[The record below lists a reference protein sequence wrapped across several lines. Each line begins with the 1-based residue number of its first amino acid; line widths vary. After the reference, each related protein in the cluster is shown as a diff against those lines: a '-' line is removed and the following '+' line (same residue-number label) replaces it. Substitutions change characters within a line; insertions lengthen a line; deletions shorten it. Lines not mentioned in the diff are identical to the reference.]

1 MQNLVFITWPRVA
14 VFQDPG
20 QSRWSRQ
27 RLNTSVR
34 IGPTGR
40 DSFHGNIYYI
50 TKVFF
55 RTFSLP
61 CSGGICESS
70 DLPSCSQPLKW
81 EEPEVIFHDCNET
94 VVHGETLLCGVN
106 GTKGVRLRSEVG
118 GGLVEEVNIVA
129 CQDCWKST
137 TRSSKNR
144 QKYESEKG

>member
-1 MQNLVFITWPRVA
+1 MQNLERLVFMTWPHVA

-20 QSRWSRQ
+20 QSRWSQ
-27 RLNTSVR
+27 QKLNTSVR

-55 RTFSLP
+55 RT
-61 CSGGICESS
+61 CSGGICESTI
-70 DLPSCSQPLKW
+70 LPSFSQPHKW

-94 VVHGETLLCGVN
+94 VVHGETLLCGTN
-106 GTKGVRLRSEVG
+106 GSKEVRLRSEVG

>member
-1 MQNLVFITWPRVA
+1 MFMTWPRVA

-20 QSRWSRQ
+20 QSRWSQ
-27 RLNTSVR
+27 QKLNTSVR

-40 DSFHGNIYYI
+40 ASFHGNISHI
-50 TKVFF
+50 TRVFF

-61 CSGGICESS
+61 CSGGICESTN
-70 DLPSCSQPLKW
+70 LPSCSQPQKW

-106 GTKGVRLRSEVG
+106 GTKEVKLRSEVG

-129 CQDCWKST
+129 CQDCWNST
-137 TRSSKNR
+137 TRTSTSGQEDGR
-144 QKYESEKG
+144 EKG